1 MYSKYIK
8 QKKTYIYLDL
18 EYIFME
24 EMSFPAKIMKPMRIT
39 IPDAVKEGL
48 GLNPGDL
55 LQVTVKKINPVQAAT
70 KSKQI

>member
-1 MYSKYIK
+1 
-8 QKKTYIYLDL
+8 
-18 EYIFME
+18 ME